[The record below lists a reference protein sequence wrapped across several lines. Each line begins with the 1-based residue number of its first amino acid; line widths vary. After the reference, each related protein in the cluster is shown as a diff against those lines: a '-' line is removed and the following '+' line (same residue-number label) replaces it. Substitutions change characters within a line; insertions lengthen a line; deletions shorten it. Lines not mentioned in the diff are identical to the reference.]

1 MPQDC
6 TGDQIV
12 NGNDLSAMSSAW
24 LSSPGRGEW
33 NPSCDVSVDDTI
45 NSKDLAVLAQVWGSD
60 AANPKPVVKWS
71 LDETAADSI
80 GSHDGSLNGFADD
93 NSHWVAGHSGSGL
106 NFDGTDDYIEIADYK
121 GICGRNS
128 RTVSAWIKTQP
139 NPTGKLPVITWGQ
152 NEPGAYWLLEVDEEQ
167 RLRLSCGAGFTSA
180 NEQQVGDGNWHH
192 IAVVL
197 DPVDPERPLVS
208 DVKLYIDGRR
218 KTIYKMEEAEI
229 NTVCIENVRIG
240 ASLNPDN
247 NYFAGTIDEVAIF
260 DRAVGTS
267 AIHQEYLH

>member
-1 MPQDC
+1 
-6 TGDQIV
+6 
-12 NGNDLSAMSSAW
+12 
-24 LSSPGRGEW
+24 
-33 NPSCDVSVDDTI
+33 
-45 NSKDLAVLAQVWGSD
+45 
-60 AANPKPVVKWS
+60 
-71 LDETAADSI
+71 
-80 GSHDGSLNGFADD
+80 
-93 NSHWVAGHSGSGL
+93 
-106 NFDGTDDYIEIADYK
+106 
-121 GICGRNS
+121 
-128 RTVSAWIKTQP
+128 
-139 NPTGKLPVITWGQ
+139 
-152 NEPGAYWLLEVDEEQ
+152 
-167 RLRLSCGAGFTSA
+167 
-180 NEQQVGDGNWHH
+180 
-192 IAVVL
+192 VL